1 MKDKKVIII
10 LGVNADIGK
19 NIAKYFLNENYFII
33 GTYRKKK
40 PSLKKSENLYLIKCD
55 INKEKDLKKIKNFLK
70 IKKIQWNT
78 LFSSIGTTVPIGNF
92 FNLSFNN
99 WKKSIFTNFISQLN
113 VLHELFPLRKKTM
126 TNVIFLAGGGT
137 NNPFT
142 NYSAYCVSKIA
153 LIKMCE
159 LLDDEIKNLNIFI
172 LGPGFTKTKTHFET
186 LKAGKLAGKN
196 FKRVKNFL
204 KSKQTGTTFKEIFN
218 SIKWGIKSGKKIA
231 SGRNFSVVHDK
242 LGTKLLESKLK
253 LDKNMYKLRRYK
265 N

>member
-1 MKDKKVIII
+1 MI
-10 LGVNADIGK
+10 
-19 NIAKYFLNENYFII
+19 
-33 GTYRKKK
+33 
-40 PSLKKSENLYLIKCD
+40 SIK
-55 INKEKDLKKIKNFLK
+55 KDLKKIKNFLK

-92 FNLSFNN
+92 FNLSFSN
-99 WKKSIFTNFISQLN
+99 WKKSIYTNFISQLN

-186 LKAGKLAGKN
+186 LKAGKLAGKI
-196 FKRVKNFL
+196 L
-204 KSKQTGTTFKEIFN
+204 KE
-218 SIKWGIKSGKKIA
+218 
-231 SGRNFSVVHDK
+231 
-242 LGTKLLESKLK
+242 
-253 LDKNMYKLRRYK
+253 
-265 N
+265 